1 MAKIFYTTLMK
12 QKNNEPYL
20 RINSFFFFLERF
32 YLIITFCEV
41 HFSQRTENIRIQV
54 LHPQVIAKNLGFSD
68 RALLAVGLGS
78 VHTMGP

>member
-20 RINSFFFFLERF
+20 RINSFFFFLEKF

-54 LHPQVIAKNLGFSD
+54 LHPQVIAKNLG
-68 RALLAVGLGS
+68 LATLI
-78 VHTMGP
+78 